1 MYNFIFWFFYK
12 FHQWRDKYDS
22 VSLPSGAVM
31 VTLIIHIGLVYS
43 VFRFFYQSNP
53 LGWGND
59 LSYGQRKYLMFP
71 FGILFLFLVYFYYR
85 RKSKAILA
93 KYEGKKP
100 FTIKN
105 ILLIVLIMVVPLIIA
120 IRLTNMSL

>member
-1 MYNFIFWFFYK
+1 MYNFVFWFFYK

-43 VFRFFYQSNP
+43 IFRFVNDSNP
-53 LGWGND
+53 LGWGNN

-71 FGILFLFLVYFYYR
+71 FGILSLVLIYFYYR
-85 RKSKAILA
+85 KKSKAILA
-93 KYEGKKP
+93 RYDGKKP
-100 FTIKN
+100 FTVKN
-105 ILLIVLIMVVPLIIA
+105 ILLIILIMVVPLIIM
-120 IRLTNMSL
+120 IRLTNMAL